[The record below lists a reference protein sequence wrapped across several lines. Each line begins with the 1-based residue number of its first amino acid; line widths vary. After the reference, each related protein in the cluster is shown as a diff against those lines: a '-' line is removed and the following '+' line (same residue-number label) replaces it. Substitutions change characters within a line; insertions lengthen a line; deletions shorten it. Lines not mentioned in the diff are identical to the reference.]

1 MPVAVA
7 QGSVQMGTAT
17 WLSCWLCAT
26 DTNTTRTV
34 PCRRHSFQHVRAQRQ
49 RDELLRFFSAPCVAM
64 PRARVRCLLL
74 LLVQPV
80 QLAVRLRMGPPS
92 DRARRR
98 PLGTAARGGELD
110 CSRQSTPSD
119 MGPQGT
125 PTARRLDKPAMRQPA
140 MGKQLSQHQTPGC
153 SKHQVTDVSP
163 SDPAPPLC
171 TWAQLIESI
180 LSSCSPSKLAMLQS
194 TCRFFRQSAVIERI
208 AKQSLKSVPR
218 ARSLKP
224 SARCEQYTCTFP
236 CPSPDTSVA
245 TCYAELQCCKL
256 LIYGQVS
263 PCPLFQAPAARLR
276 MKSACTTPPA
286 SRPPACLPARLQ

>member
-1 MPVAVA
+1 MHMPVAVA

-34 PCRRHSFQHVRAQRQ
+34 PCRRHSFLIMFAPSVRETNCFVSSLRHASPCHEREF
-49 RDELLRFFSAPCVAM
+49 DACCSSSSSLCSSLSDCAWALPATEHGAGLWGLLPEEVS
-64 PRARVRCLLL
+64 
-74 LLVQPV
+74 
-80 QLAVRLRMGPPS
+80 RLQTK
-92 DRARRR
+92 A
-98 PLGTAARGGELD
+98 
-110 CSRQSTPSD
+110 SD

-140 MGKQLSQHQTPGC
+140 VGTQLSQHQTPGC
-153 SKHQVTDVSP
+153 SKRQVTDVSP

-224 SARCEQYTCTFP
+224 SARCGQYTCTFP
-236 CPSPDTSVA
+236 CPSPDNGVTLS
-245 TCYAELQCCKL
+245 C
-256 LIYGQVS
+256 S
-263 PCPLFQAPAARLR
+263 AA
-276 MKSACTTPPA
+276 SC
-286 SRPPACLPARLQ
+286 